1 MVHLILASASAVLSV
16 IGSLLKSYQL
26 IVSELDLSVTKSQ
39 KKVGIVLLKPGISLA
54 LFHFLSS
61 SEASLKLLIPLP
73 TIPQCCDYRCVPM
86 EPTHFPTLHLSPD
99 APVTRIALNTYHSCQ

>member
-73 TIPQCCDYRCVPM
+73 TSPQCCAKCSMTRPNT
-86 EPTHFPTLHLSPD
+86 EPWENNGLS
-99 APVTRIALNTYHSCQ
+99 L